1 MINRI
6 ARCSKFVSAFSFM
19 LMASRA
25 FAADAVLEEIVVTAQ
40 KREQNMQSVGVSVA
54 AFSNEQLKSLG
65 FTNTVDVT
73 QHTPGLSVG
82 VVGGTGAINL
92 LSIRGVAQNDYNLHQ
107 ESPNAIYVD
116 QAYLSFLGA
125 ASGQMF
131 DLERVEVLRGP
142 QGTLFGRNAT
152 GGLLHYVSRKPSGD
166 LNGYTQL
173 RIAEFNQV
181 RFEGAIG
188 GGFSD
193 TVSGRIAVMTNNH
206 DGITENRAGPD
217 AHEADSRAVRAHLKV
232 EPGDTFDALISAH
245 YSVNDNEKAA
255 VYQHVAAGID
265 ANGLGYDLADDENFW
280 GTCNGCD
287 FLGYR
292 DADNDMHAGA
302 WDRVGFMDRRVAG
315 ATATLNWRLGDLNV
329 TAVSNYTDIDI
340 YYGEESDSSTNA
352 LLTVDIDQGARQFS
366 QELRISSE
374 TGRANWVAGLYYLDV
389 DSSMFQMLD
398 VPIFSG
404 TPFGYRSLSFADSK
418 TRSWAMFGH
427 VEFDMADEWKLTAG
441 VRWTDDDKKHEN
453 FVDEVDVGYGRV
465 LDFTRA
471 TVGDL
476 THYSEGDWAGKLALD
491 WTPSDNMLIYGSITR
506 GHKSGGFNASIDGAI
521 PVSEMRFEA
530 EILTSYELGLK
541 ATLFGGN
548 TRLNSSAFYYD
559 YKDYQAFDLRGLA
572 AVISNRDAKVSGA
585 EIELTT
591 VPAEGWLLN
600 LGASFLDTTVKDFGL
615 STGLL
620 VDRKAPMSPE
630 FSLNGLLRKEWQ
642 LSSGRIGVQ
651 VDVSHVG
658 KQYFAGSNAPTSL
671 ASAYTTVG
679 ARLAFASDKNWEVA
693 VFGQNLTDEDYV
705 VYVYDISAFG
715 YNLKSYGP
723 PRWAGVEFRY
733 DFGS

>member
-1 MINRI
+1 MTNGITVYSR
-6 ARCSKFVSAFSFM
+6 FVGALSIL
-19 LMASRA
+19 LMAPNA
-25 FAADAVLEEIVVTAQ
+25 IAADATLEEIVVTAQ

-65 FTNTVDVT
+65 FTNTVDIT

-152 GGLLHYVSRKPSGD
+152 GGLLHYVSRKPTGD
-166 LNGYTQL
+166 LSGYTQL
-173 RIAEFNQV
+173 RIADHNQV

-188 GGFSD
+188 GGISD

-217 AHEADSRAVRAHLKV
+217 AHEADSLAFRAHLQI
-232 EPGDTFDALISAH
+232 EPSDTFSALISAYH
-245 YSVNDNEKAA
+245 SVNDNEKAA

-280 GTCNGCD
+280 GTCSGCD

-292 DADNDMHAGA
+292 DSDNDVHAGA
-302 WDRVGFMDRRVAG
+302 WDRVGFMDRRVSG
-315 ATATLNWRLGDLNV
+315 ATATLDWQLGDLTV

-352 LLTVDIDQGARQFS
+352 LLTVDIDQDASQFS
-366 QELRISSE
+366 QELRIFKE
-374 TGRANWVAGLYYLDV
+374 AGRTSWVAGLYYLDI

-404 TPFGYRSLSFADSK
+404 TPFGYRSLSLAES
-418 TRSWAMFGH
+418 TTTSWAAFGH
-427 VEFDMADEWKLTAG
+427 VEFNMTEEWKLTAG
-441 VRWTDDDKKHEN
+441 LRWTDDDKNHEN

-465 LDFTRA
+465 LDFTRT
-471 TVGDL
+471 TVGEL

-491 WTPSDNMLIYGSITR
+491 WRPADDTLIYGSITR

-521 PVSEMRFEA
+521 PVPEMRFEA

-541 ATLFGGN
+541 ATMFDGN
-548 TRLNSSAFYYD
+548 ARLNSSVFYYD

-572 AVISNRDAKVSGA
+572 AVISNQDAEVSGA

-615 STGLL
+615 STGQL
-620 VDRKAPMSPE
+620 VDRKAPMSPD

-642 LSSGRIGVQ
+642 LSSGQFGMQ

-658 KQYFAGSNAPTSL
+658 EQYFAGSNAPTSL
-671 ASAYTTVG
+671 GESYTTVG
-679 ARLAFASDKNWEVA
+679 ARIAFASDNNWEVA